1 MKQLFNPQYIGDN
14 IGNSMIGFAASLVPQ
29 CGYYGLSSIIP
40 FIIGSVF
47 TNGNIPID
55 SNLLVN
61 SQPLRNTIQRLA
73 EQNVFDT
80 ILLTQE
86 SIRKN
91 PFIYVSSDKGNKKVN
106 KNLAK
111 YICWYDVD
119 TKQVKTFLLDVC
131 CTDKN
136 TNKIANAMAHS
147 LKRIFHDDVQVK
159 IYGQFTDSG
168 GGGTK

>member
-1 MKQLFNPQYIGDN
+1 M
-14 IGNSMIGFAASLVPQ
+14 
-29 CGYYGLSSIIP
+29 IP

-47 TNGNIPID
+47 ANGNIPID

-61 SQPLRNTIQRLA
+61 SQPSRNTIQQLV
-73 EQNVFDT
+73 EQNKVDT

-91 PFIYVSSDKGNKKVN
+91 PFIYVSSDKGNKKGN

-131 CTDKN
+131 CIDENTD
-136 TNKIANAMAHS
+136 KIANAMAHS
-147 LKRIFHDDVQVK
+147 LKRIFPDNVQVK
-159 IYGQFTDSG
+159 IYGQCTYSG
-168 GGGTK
+168 GGGTKQALAEAMRKLNIDGSFYVITTYSLHNV